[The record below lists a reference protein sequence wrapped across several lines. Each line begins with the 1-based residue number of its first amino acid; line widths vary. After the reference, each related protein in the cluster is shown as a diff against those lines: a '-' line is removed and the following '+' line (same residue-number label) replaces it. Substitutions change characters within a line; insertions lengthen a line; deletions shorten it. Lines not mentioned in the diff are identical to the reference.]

1 MFRVLS
7 FGIAVFFASFAWA
20 ENPRETLEADR
31 LIAPQEADLSR
42 FLWVNRLVI
51 VFAEAEND
59 PRFMEQIELLA
70 ERPQDLLA
78 RDVKIVLDSDPTANN
93 ALRTLF
99 RPRGFMLML
108 VGKDGQV
115 YLRKPLPWT
124 VREISRSIDKLPQ
137 RQQEMRDRRDTTN

>member
-20 ENPRETLEADR
+20 ENPRETLEVDR
-31 LIAPQEADLSR
+31 LIAPEEADLSR

-78 RDVKIVLDSDPTANN
+78 RDVKIVLDSDPTAKN

>member
-1 MFRVLS
+1 MFKVLS

-31 LIAPQEADLSR
+31 LIAPEEADLSR

>member
-31 LIAPQEADLSR
+31 LIAPEEADLSR

>member
-1 MFRVLS
+1 MFKVLS